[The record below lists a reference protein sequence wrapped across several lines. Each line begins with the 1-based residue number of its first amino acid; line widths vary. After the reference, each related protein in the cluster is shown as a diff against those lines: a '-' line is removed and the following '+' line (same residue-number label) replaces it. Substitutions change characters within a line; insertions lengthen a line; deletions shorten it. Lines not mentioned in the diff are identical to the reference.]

1 MAVVKNRPIKK
12 YTELIPIVRG
22 QCLMTTFTKC
32 DTPWKNGIHFNFRAC
47 TNFTKK
53 SAVKPFHESQL
64 ARMIGYAIIAL
75 LIFIVILKLTGYDGG
90 KIPWSN
96 VYFTTFFAL
105 VYLFFVFF
113 PWQRK

>member
-1 MAVVKNRPIKK
+1 MKDVFFEERKNRTSWWLKRIDRIKN
-12 YTELIPIVRG
+12 TAG
-22 QCLMTTFTKC
+22 DCLFSLLL
-32 DTPWKNGIHFNFRAC
+32 NFGAC

-53 SAVKPFHESQL
+53 STLKPFHESKL

-75 LIFIVILKLTGYDGG
+75 LILIVIVKLTGYDGG

-96 VYFTTFFAL
+96 VYSTTFFAL

-113 PWQRK
+113 PWKRK